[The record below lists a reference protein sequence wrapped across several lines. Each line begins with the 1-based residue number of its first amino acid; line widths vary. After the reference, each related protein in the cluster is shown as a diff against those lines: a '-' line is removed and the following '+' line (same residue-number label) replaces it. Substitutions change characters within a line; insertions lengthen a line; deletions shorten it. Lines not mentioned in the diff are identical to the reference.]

1 MKSSG
6 AGSFFPIINILILIL
21 PSFCIGFSLIFRGMT
36 RKRIGWICLLILVAF
51 IKFFSLF
58 PDAVERYYSQGVYLY
73 IAAAQRQLFGW
84 LPFSIGDLL
93 YATAVIY
100 LCVLLIKLIK
110 RVRQKTITKRNIPV
124 FARRLFA
131 TGLLLY
137 ALFNLLWGLNYNRR
151 GIAQQLQLKGAAIN
165 HEDLLPLM
173 QLLQEKINAL
183 APEARRIRPELAS
196 HRQLFGTAI
205 QAYDSLA
212 HSKPYLTYR
221 HPSVKPSLFS
231 YLGNYLGYTGYYNPF
246 TGEAQVNTTV
256 PLLLQPYT
264 TCHEIG
270 HQLGYA
276 RENEANFAGYL
287 AARTSR
293 DPAFR
298 YSVYFD
304 LYSYGRYYLYW
315 QDSSSLKKLDST
327 LSPLV
332 KADRDDLKRFLER
345 HKNPVEQIIDKAYSQ
360 FLRANEQPAGK
371 ISYNEVVLWM
381 LAYYRKY
388 GKEAI

>member
-1 MKSSG
+1 
-6 AGSFFPIINILILIL
+6 
-21 PSFCIGFSLIFRGMT
+21 
-36 RKRIGWICLLILVAF
+36 
-51 IKFFSLF
+51 
-58 PDAVERYYSQGVYLY
+58 
-73 IAAAQRQLFGW
+73 
-84 LPFSIGDLL
+84 
-93 YATAVIY
+93 
-100 LCVLLIKLIK
+100 LIK

-124 FARRLFA
+124 YARTLFA
-131 TGLLLY
+131 TALLLY

-165 HEDLLPLM
+165 HDDLLPLM

-196 HRQLFGTAI
+196 HRRLFGTAI

-212 HSKPYLTYR
+212 QSKPYLTYR
-221 HPSVKPSLFS
+221 HSSVKPSLFS

>member
-1 MKSSG
+1 
-6 AGSFFPIINILILIL
+6 
-21 PSFCIGFSLIFRGMT
+21 MT
-36 RKRIGWICLLILVAF
+36 RKRIGWILLLTLVAF

-58 PDAVERYYSQGVYLY
+58 PDAVERYYSQGVYPWV
-73 IAAAQRQLFGW
+73 AAAQRLLFGW

-93 YATAVIY
+93 YAAVGIY
-100 LCVLLIKLIK
+100 LCILLIRLIK
-110 RVRQKTITKRNIPV
+110 RIRQKAFDKKDMLRA
-124 FARRLFA
+124 ARRIFGV
-131 TGLLLY
+131 GLLVY

-151 GIAQQLQLKGAAIN
+151 GIAQQLQLKGAAIH

-173 QLLQEKINAL
+173 QLLQEKVNAL
-183 APEARRIRPELAS
+183 APEARRIRPGLAS
-196 HRQLFGTAI
+196 HQRLFGAAI
-205 QAYDSLA
+205 RAYDSLA
-212 HSKPYLTYR
+212 YSKPYLTYQY
-221 HPSVKPSLFS
+221 PSVKPSLFS
-231 YLGNYLGYTGYYNPF
+231 YVGNYLGYTGYYNPF

-332 KADRDDLKRFLER
+332 KADRDDLKRFMDR
-345 HKNPVEQIIDKAYSQ
+345 HKNPIEQIIDKAYSQ
-360 FLRANEQPAGK
+360 YLRANEQPSGK
-371 ISYNEVVLWM
+371 ITYNEVVLWL